1 MIIKVNAKP
10 GAKEEKVERI
20 SAEEYNVWLKERA
33 EDGKANKRL
42 LNLLAREFGVSFRD
56 IKIKN
61 PKSRKKI
68 VEITSCQSC

>member
-1 MIIKVNAKP
+1 MIIKVNVKP
-10 GAKEEKVERI
+10 GAKEEKLEKI
-20 SAEEYNVWLKERA
+20 SDGEYSVSLKERA

-42 LNLLAREFGVSFRD
+42 FDLLAKEFDASFRD

-68 VEITSCQSC
+68 VEITL

>member
-1 MIIKVNAKP
+1 MIIKVNVKP

-20 SAEEYNVWLKERA
+20 FAEEYNVWLKERA
-33 EDGKANKRL
+33 EDGKANRRL
-42 LNLLAREFGVSFRD
+42 LNLLAKEFKVSFKD

-68 VEITSCQSC
+68 VEI

>member
-1 MIIKVNAKP
+1 MIIKVNVKP

-20 SAEEYNVWLKERA
+20 SAEEYSVWLKERA
-33 EDGKANKRL
+33 EDGKANRRL
-42 LNLLAREFGVSFRD
+42 LNLLAKEFKVSFKD

-68 VEITSCQSC
+68 VEI